1 MNKIAIG
8 AAAIAAMIT
17 APAVAA
23 DMVLKAPPPAP
34 VYGWTGF
41 YAGGNVGYGWGE
53 ANTDAAGSATTVS
66 LPFICPVC
74 FVNPPVSFAHSQAQ
88 RLDGFI
94 GGGQFGYNYQATPNW
109 VLGFEADIQGTTRRG
124 GNSVLDPFAGTVCIG
139 VGVGT
144 CFATVPLTGAAA
156 ISHEG
161 RIEWFGTVRGR
172 LGVLIDN
179 GLLLYGTGGLAYGRV
194 GVSGNVSVSGGSPPP
209 PAVNTFGPSTN
220 TFAASRTNIGFAAG
234 AGLEGKLFSPQ
245 WTWKLEYL
253 YVDLGSLDTST
264 SFVAASAILLAA
276 SGLAG
281 TATTHTRFT
290 DNILRVGLNY
300 QFH

>member
-1 MNKIAIG
+1 MNKIVIG
-8 AAAIAAMIT
+8 VAAIAAMLA

-41 YAGGNVGYGWGE
+41 YVGGNVGYGWGE
-53 ANTDAAGSATTVS
+53 AKTDAAGSATTISSPVNC
-66 LPFICPVC
+66 PFGC
-74 FVNPPVSFAHSQAQ
+74 FTNPPVTFAHSLTQ

-94 GGGQFGYNYQATPNW
+94 GGGQFGYNYQATSNW

-124 GNSVLDPFAGTVCIG
+124 SNSVLDPFAGTFCSFFG
-139 VGVGT
+139 GAG

-156 ISHEG
+156 ISHEA

-172 LGVLIDN
+172 LGVLINN
-179 GLLLYGTGGLAYGRV
+179 GLLFYGTGGLAYGRV
-194 GVSGNVSVSGGSPPP
+194 GVAGNVSVSGIAPGF
-209 PAVNTFGPSTN
+209 AAFGPSTN
-220 TFAASRTNIGFAAG
+220 TFGASRTNTGFAAG
-234 AGLEGKLFSPQ
+234 AGLEGKLFSPN
-245 WTWKLEYL
+245 WTWRVEYL
-253 YVDLGSLDTST
+253 YVDLGSLDTLT
-264 SFVAASAILLAA
+264 SFAAASSSANA
-276 SGLAG
+276 SNLAG
-281 TATTHTRFT
+281 TVTTHTRFT